1 MHMKLFLGKFSF
13 SINSITFVSQLSH
26 IKKIYVPTTVF
37 IVTKVFSSICFQFLL
52 TECSN
57 RVNLQYISRASKMAD
72 SDNNQLMN
80 CKNFVTLRNIFNY
93 CTTTRVPKW
102 KDTAVFEFS
111 EEDLWNVHRAESCV
125 VVFCRCQVIYFCS
138 RNISTFIKKAT
149 FRRSDQYPHLNIKKL
164 VTRWSRKVQ

>member
-57 RVNLQYISRASKMAD
+57 RVNLQYISQASKMAD

-80 CKNFVTLRNIFNY
+80 CKNFVILRNIFNY
-93 CTTTRVPKW
+93 CKLP
-102 KDTAVFEFS
+102 EFLS
-111 EEDLWNVHRAESCV
+111 EKTLLYLN
-125 VVFCRCQVIYFCS
+125 FLKK
-138 RNISTFIKKAT
+138 ISEMSIVQ
-149 FRRSDQYPHLNIKKL
+149 SL
-164 VTRWSRKVQ
+164 V

>member
-1 MHMKLFLGKFSF
+1 MKIFLGKFSF

-26 IKKIYVPTTVF
+26 IKKIYVPTTFF

-102 KDTAVFEFS
+102 EDTAVFEFS

-125 VVFCRCQVIYFCS
+125 VVSSFVSLLVISQHSAGS
-138 RNISTFIKKAT
+138 RWYISAAGIYRLLLKRRPLGEVTNIHI
-149 FRRSDQYPHLNIKKL
+149 
-164 VTRWSRKVQ
+164 